1 MTHRIEPLSSKIF
14 VISGLS
20 RPSARSRRIVSFND
34 TCASCFSGIVLC
46 APGLSVPIHKFVR
59 HCGFQWDLG
68 LPTFFAHIFVVS
80 SNSTSSRSTEID
92 FHQFSSIV
100 ELGLFG
106 SPMPPFFSLRI
117 FRHT

>member
-20 RPSARSRRIVSFND
+20 RPSAASRRIVSFND
-34 TCASCFSGIVLC
+34 TCVSCFSGIVWC
-46 APGLSVPIHKFVR
+46 AQGLSVPIHNFVR
-59 HCGFQWDLG
+59 HCGFQWDFQLF
-68 LPTFFAHIFVVS
+68 LRTFFVVS
-80 SNSTSSRSTEID
+80 SNSKSSRSTEID

-100 ELGLFG
+100 ELGLLG

-117 FRHT
+117 FRRT